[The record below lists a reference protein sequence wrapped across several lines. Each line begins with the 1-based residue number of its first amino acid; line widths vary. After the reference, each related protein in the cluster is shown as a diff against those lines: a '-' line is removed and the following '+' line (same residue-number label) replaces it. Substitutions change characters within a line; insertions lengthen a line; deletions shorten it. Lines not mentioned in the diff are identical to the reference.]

1 MVEMQRWFWNKRNVF
16 MNIYKLTYKM
26 RILFTCVVSIG
37 MTAGCND
44 AYEQQSTDNEASSF
58 ISVHTNVD
66 SKVGEDN
73 AERAQLLF
81 WDEETFHGAWIEN
94 KENNEN
100 NETLPSPRFVS
111 ILDNEIDYYKN
122 ETGIAFNTKQ
132 EYPAGEDATIHA
144 TGYYPAAALSP
155 KTTDDKPDYS
165 LLLVQT
171 GYSTGKVD
179 FMTCDGCV
187 EHSASRD
194 YPFTNSDKEL
204 KFRHLMAC
212 IRFRGER
219 DESMEHIVGVK
230 NVYITVYNESELYVP
245 TIFNLYTINSETNSE
260 DKSTYIIGENP
271 YAPPEI
277 SIHYPDII
285 NMGEQRELGACYV
298 VSHGLNYNDP
308 SKDYYVDPFG
318 KTDYEPVDETSTP
331 ELKIKVTADFYS
343 ISGGQTA
350 STTETWNLV
359 IKGDMWYDDDNKNTC
374 TTGDKFIPGY
384 MYDILLHF
392 KRSGVTVRAEAVP
405 WEDGGIHVHPV
416 QPKTNP

>member
-1 MVEMQRWFWNKRNVF
+1 
-16 MNIYKLTYKM
+16 MNIDKLTYKM

-58 ISVHTNVD
+58 ISVHTTVD
-66 SKVGEDN
+66 SKVGEDD

-94 KENNEN
+94 NGP
-100 NETLPSPRFVS
+100 LASPLFNP
-111 ILDNEIDYYKN
+111 ILLDNEIDYYKYK
-122 ETGIAFNTKQ
+122 TGIAFNTKQ
-132 EYPAGEDATIHA
+132 KYPAGEDATIHA
-144 TGYYPAAALSP
+144 TGYYPAVALSP
-155 KTTDDKPDYS
+155 VEGNYS
-165 LLLVQT
+165 KLQVQD
-171 GYSTGKVD
+171 GYLTGKID

-187 EHSASRD
+187 NHSASRD
-194 YPFTNSDKEL
+194 DPFTNSDKEL

-219 DESMEHIVGVK
+219 DKSMENIVGVK

-260 DKSTYIIGENP
+260 DKSTYIIGEDP

-277 SIHYPDII
+277 SIHYPGII

-298 VSHGLNYNDP
+298 VSRGLSYTDS
-308 SKDYYVDPFG
+308 SKDNYVDPFG

-331 ELKIKVTADFYS
+331 KLKIKVKADFYS

-350 STTETWNLV
+350 STTETWDNLV
-359 IKGDMWYDDDNKNTC
+359 IEGKKWTTC
-374 TTGDKFIPGY
+374 ETGDKFIPGY

-392 KRSGVTVRAEAVP
+392 KRSGVTVKAEAVP

>member
-1 MVEMQRWFWNKRNVF
+1 
-16 MNIYKLTYKM
+16 MNIDKLTYKM

-66 SKVGEDN
+66 SKVGEDD

-81 WDEETFHGAWIEN
+81 WDEETFHGAWIQNQDE
-94 KENNEN
+94 KVA
-100 NETLPSPRFVS
+100 SPRFVS
-111 ILDNEIDYYKN
+111 TLDNEIDYYSKK
-122 ETGIAFNTKQ
+122 TGIAFNTNEK
-132 EYPAGEDATIHA
+132 YPAGEDATIHA
-144 TGYYPAAALSP
+144 TGYYPAVALSP
-155 KTTDDKPDYS
+155 DDDYS
-165 LLLVQT
+165 QLLVKQGYLT
-171 GYSTGKVD
+171 GKVAGKVD
-179 FMTCDGCV
+179 FMTCDGCL
-187 EHSASRD
+187 EHSASRE

-219 DESMEHIVGVK
+219 DKSMENIVGVK
-230 NVYITVYNESELYVP
+230 NVNITVYNKIQSDDCKQFYLPLNFKLFTY
-245 TIFNLYTINSETNSE
+245 NSETNSE
-260 DKSTYIIGENP
+260 DKSTYIIGGYSP
-271 YAPPEI
+271 APDEI
-277 SIHYPDII
+277 TIEYPGII

-298 VSHGLNYNDP
+298 VSHGLNYDDP
-308 SKDYYVDPFG
+308 SSDNYVDPFG
-318 KTDYEPVDETSTP
+318 ETKFVPKNSASTP
-331 ELKIKVTADFYS
+331 KLEIEVTAYFYS

-359 IKGDMWYDDDNKNTC
+359 IEGDKWYDDNNNNTC

-392 KRSGVTVRAEAVP
+392 KRSGVTVKAEAVP

>member
-1 MVEMQRWFWNKRNVF
+1 
-16 MNIYKLTYKM
+16 MNIDKLTYKM

-58 ISVHTNVD
+58 ISVHTTVD
-66 SKVGEDN
+66 SKVGEDD

-81 WDEETFHGAWIEN
+81 WDEETFHGAWIQNQDE
-94 KENNEN
+94 KVA
-100 NETLPSPRFVS
+100 SPRFVS
-111 ILDNEIDYYKN
+111 TLDNEIDYYSKK
-122 ETGIAFNTKQ
+122 TGIAFNTKQ
-132 EYPAGEDATIHA
+132 EYPTDNDATIHA
-144 TGYYPAAALSP
+144 TGYYPAVALSP
-155 KTTDDKPDYS
+155 IDGNYS
-165 LLLVQT
+165 KLQVQD
-171 GYSTGKVD
+171 GYLTGKID

-187 EHSASRD
+187 YHSASRD
-194 YPFTNSDKEL
+194 DPFTNSDKDKDKEL

-212 IRFRGER
+212 IIFRGER
-219 DESMEHIVGVK
+219 DESMENIVGVK
-230 NVYITVYNESELYVP
+230 NVNITVYNENELYVP

-260 DKSTYIIGENP
+260 DKSTYIIGG
-271 YAPPEI
+271 YSSAPDEI
-277 SIHYPDII
+277 TIEYPGII

-298 VSHGLNYNDP
+298 VSCGLIYTDS
-308 SKDYYVDPFG
+308 SKDNYVDPFG

-359 IKGDMWYDDDNKNTC
+359 IEGKKWTTC
-374 TTGDKFIPGY
+374 ETGDKFIPGY

-392 KRSGVTVRAEAVP
+392 KRSGVTVKAEAVP

-416 QPKTNP
+416 QPITNP

>member
-1 MVEMQRWFWNKRNVF
+1 MQWWIWNKRNVF
-16 MNIYKLTYKM
+16 MNIDKLTYKM

-81 WDEETFHGAWIEN
+81 WDEETFHGAWIE
-94 KENNEN
+94 KKG
-100 NETLPSPRFVS
+100 TLASPWFVS
-111 ILDNEIDYYKN
+111 ILDNEIDYYKYKYG
-122 ETGIAFNTKQ
+122 TGIAFNTKQ
-132 EYPAGEDATIHA
+132 EYPAGDATIHA

-155 KTTDDKPDYS
+155 VDGNYS
-165 LLLVQT
+165 KLQVQQ
-171 GYSTGKVD
+171 GYQTGKVD

-187 EHSASRD
+187 NHSASRND
-194 YPFTNSDKEL
+194 PFTNSKQEL

-212 IRFRGER
+212 ILFRGER
-219 DESMEHIVGVK
+219 DESMENIVGVK
-230 NVYITVYNESELYVP
+230 NVKITVYNESELYVP
-245 TIFNLYTINSETNSE
+245 KKFNLYTINSETNSE
-260 DKSTYIIGENP
+260 DKSTYIIGEYSP
-271 YAPPEI
+271 APDTI
-277 SIHYPDII
+277 YIHYPGII

-298 VSHGLNYNDP
+298 VSPGLKYENPQEN
-308 SKDYYVDPFG
+308 YYVDPFG
-318 KTDYEPVDETSTP
+318 ADYNAKGDTKKPRI
-331 ELKIKVTADFYS
+331 KIKVTADFYS
-343 ISGGQTA
+343 VSAGESA
-350 STTETWNLV
+350 STTETWDNL
-359 IKGDMWYDDDNKNTC
+359 IIEGNDWKNSY
-374 TTGDKFIPGY
+374 TGDKFIPGY

-392 KRSGVTVRAEAVP
+392 KRSGVTVKAEAVP

>member
-1 MVEMQRWFWNKRNVF
+1 

-26 RILFTCVVSIG
+26 RILFTYVFCIG

-94 KENNEN
+94 IENIEN
-100 NETLPSPRFVS
+100 NETLPSPWFVS

-155 KTTDDKPDYS
+155 VDGNYS
-165 LLLVQT
+165 KLQVQQGYQT
-171 GYSTGKVD
+171 GKID

-187 EHSASRD
+187 KHSASRD
-194 YPFTNSDKEL
+194 KPFTNSDKEL
-204 KFRHLMAC
+204 EFRHLMAC

-219 DESMEHIVGVK
+219 DESMENIVGVK
-230 NVYITVYNESELYVP
+230 NVNITVYNESELYVP

-260 DKSTYIIGENP
+260 DKSTYIIGEDSL
-271 YAPPEI
+271 APSEI
-277 SIHYPDII
+277 SIHYPGII

-298 VSHGLNYNDP
+298 VSSDLNYKNP
-308 SKDYYVDPFG
+308 SYDNYVDPFG
-318 KTDYEPVDETSTP
+318 ETEFVPKNSASTP
-331 ELKIKVTADFYS
+331 KLKIKVTADFYS

-350 STTETWNLV
+350 STTETWDLV
-359 IKGDMWYDDDNKNTC
+359 IEGNMWYNDNNNTC
-374 TTGDKFIPGY
+374 KTGDKFIPGY

-392 KRSGVTVRAEAVP
+392 NRSGVTVRAEAVP

>member
-1 MVEMQRWFWNKRNVF
+1 
-16 MNIYKLTYKM
+16 MNIDKLTYKM

-58 ISVHTNVD
+58 ISVHTTVD
-66 SKVGEDN
+66 SKAGEDD

-94 KENNEN
+94 KNNG
-100 NETLPSPRFVS
+100 TLASPLFNP
-111 ILDNEIDYYKN
+111 ILLDNEIDYYKYK
-122 ETGIAFNTKQ
+122 TGIAFNTKQ
-132 EYPAGEDATIHA
+132 KYPAGEDATIHA
-144 TGYYPAAALSP
+144 TGYYPAVALSP
-155 KTTDDKPDYS
+155 VEGNYS
-165 LLLVQT
+165 KLQVQD
-171 GYSTGKVD
+171 GYLTGKID

-187 EHSASRD
+187 DHSASRD
-194 YPFTNSDKEL
+194 KPFTSPEKEL

-219 DESMEHIVGVK
+219 DKSMEYIVGVK

-260 DKSTYIIGENP
+260 DKSTYIIGEDP

-277 SIHYPDII
+277 SIHYPGII

-298 VSHGLNYNDP
+298 VSRDLNYTDS
-308 SKDYYVDPFG
+308 SKDNYVDPFG
-318 KTDYEPVDETSTP
+318 ETDYEPVDETSTP

-350 STTETWNLV
+350 STTETWDLV
-359 IKGDMWYDDDNKNTC
+359 IEGKKWTTC
-374 TTGDKFIPGY
+374 ETGDKFIPGY

-392 KRSGVTVRAEAVP
+392 KRSGVTVKAEAVP

>member
-26 RILFTCVVSIG
+26 RILFTYVFCIG

-58 ISVHTNVD
+58 ISVHTTVD
-66 SKVGEDN
+66 SKVGEDD

-94 KENNEN
+94 NG
-100 NETLPSPRFVS
+100 TLASPWFVS
-111 ILDNEIDYYKN
+111 ILDNEIDYYSN

-132 EYPAGEDATIHA
+132 EYPTDNDATIHA
-144 TGYYPAAALSP
+144 TGYYPAVALSP
-155 KTTDDKPDYS
+155 IDGNYS
-165 LLLVQT
+165 KLQVQD
-171 GYSTGKVD
+171 GYLTGKID

-187 EHSASRD
+187 DHSASRD
-194 YPFTNSDKEL
+194 DPFTNPDKDKEL

-212 IRFRGER
+212 IIFRGER
-219 DESMEHIVGVK
+219 DESMENIVGVK
-230 NVYITVYNESELYVP
+230 NVNITVYNENELYVP

-260 DKSTYIIGENP
+260 DKSTYIIGEDP

-298 VSHGLNYNDP
+298 VSRGLSYTDS
-308 SKDYYVDPFG
+308 SKDNYVDPFG
-318 KTDYEPVDETSTP
+318 ETKFVPKNSASTP
-331 ELKIKVTADFYS
+331 KLKIKVTADFYS

-350 STTETWNLV
+350 STTETWDNLV
-359 IKGDMWYDDDNKNTC
+359 IEGEKWTTC
-374 TTGDKFIPGY
+374 KTGDKFIPGY

-392 KRSGVTVRAEAVP
+392 NRSGVTVKAEAVP

>member
-1 MVEMQRWFWNKRNVF
+1 MQWWIWNKRNVF
-16 MNIYKLTYKM
+16 MNIDKLTYKM
-26 RILFTCVVSIG
+26 RILFTCIVCIG

-58 ISVHTNVD
+58 ISVHTTVD
-66 SKVGEDN
+66 SKAGEDD

-94 KENNEN
+94 NG
-100 NETLPSPRFVS
+100 TLASPWFVS
-111 ILDNEIDYYKN
+111 ILDNEIDYYSN

-144 TGYYPAAALSP
+144 TGYYPAVALSP
-155 KTTDDKPDYS
+155 LTVKDMPEDYS
-165 LLLVQT
+165 QLVVEQ
-171 GYSTGKVD
+171 GYSTGKID

-187 EHSASRD
+187 DHSASRGK
-194 YPFTNSDKEL
+194 PFTNSDKEL

-219 DESMEHIVGVK
+219 DESMENIVGVK
-230 NVYITVYNESELYVP
+230 NVNITVYNEYELYVP
-245 TIFNLYTINSETNSE
+245 TIFNLYPINSDTNSE
-260 DKSTYIIGENP
+260 DKSTYIIGGYSP
-271 YAPPEI
+271 APSEI
-277 SIHYPDII
+277 SIHYPGII

-298 VSHGLNYNDP
+298 VSCDLNYTDS
-308 SKDYYVDPFG
+308 SKDNYVDPFG
-318 KTDYEPVDETSTP
+318 ETDYEPVDETSTP

-350 STTETWNLV
+350 STTETWDNLV
-359 IKGDMWYDDDNKNTC
+359 IEGEKWTTC
-374 TTGDKFIPGY
+374 KTGDKFIPGY

-392 KRSGVTVRAEAVP
+392 KRSGVTVKAEAVP

>member
-1 MVEMQRWFWNKRNVF
+1 MQWWIWNKRNVF
-16 MNIYKLTYKM
+16 MNIDKLTYKM

-44 AYEQQSTDNEASSF
+44 VYEQQSTDNEASSF

-81 WDEETFHGAWIEN
+81 WDEETFHGAWIQKQDE
-94 KENNEN
+94 KVA
-100 NETLPSPRFVS
+100 SPRFVS
-111 ILDNEIDYYKN
+111 TLDNEIDYYKYKYG
-122 ETGIAFNTKQ
+122 TGIAFNTKQ
-132 EYPAGEDATIHA
+132 EYPAGDATIHA
-144 TGYYPAAALSP
+144 TGYYPAVALSP
-155 KTTDDKPDYS
+155 ETTDDKPDYS

-187 EHSASRD
+187 NHSASRD
-194 YPFTNSDKEL
+194 DPFTNSKKEL

-212 IRFRGER
+212 IIFRGER
-219 DESMEHIVGVK
+219 DKSMENIVGVK
-230 NVYITVYNESELYVP
+230 NVKITVYNETQRDNNNKLFYLPLNFKLV
-245 TIFNLYTINSETNSE
+245 TYNSEDNDTKK
-260 DKSTYIIGENP
+260 DKSTYIIGEYSP
-271 YAPPEI
+271 APDTI
-277 SIHYPDII
+277 YIHYPGII

-298 VSHGLNYNDP
+298 VSCDLNYTDSLKYN
-308 SKDYYVDPFG
+308 YVDPFG
-318 KTDYEPVDETSTP
+318 ETDYEPVDETSTP

-350 STTETWNLV
+350 STTETWDLV
-359 IKGDMWYDDDNKNTC
+359 IGGDKWKTYK
-374 TTGDKFIPGY
+374 TGDKFIPGY

>member
-1 MVEMQRWFWNKRNVF
+1 
-16 MNIYKLTYKM
+16 MNIDKLTYKM
-26 RILFTCVVSIG
+26 RILFTCIVCIG

-44 AYEQQSTDNEASSF
+44 AYEQQSTDNEAASF
-58 ISVHTNVD
+58 ISVHTTVD
-66 SKVGEDN
+66 SKVGEDD

-81 WDEETFHGAWIEN
+81 WDEETFHGAWIEKN
-94 KENNEN
+94 G
-100 NETLPSPRFVS
+100 TLASPWFVS

-122 ETGIAFNTKQ
+122 GTGIAFNTKQ
-132 EYPAGEDATIHA
+132 EYPTDNDATIHA
-144 TGYYPAAALSP
+144 TGYYPSVALSP
-155 KTTDDKPDYS
+155 VEGNYS
-165 LLLVQT
+165 KLQVQY
-171 GYSTGKVD
+171 GYLTGKVD

-219 DESMEHIVGVK
+219 DKSMENIVGVK
-230 NVYITVYNESELYVP
+230 NVEITVYNETQSDNYKLFYLP
-245 TIFNLYTINSETNSE
+245 LNFKLFTYNSEDNDTKK
-260 DKSTYIIGENP
+260 DKSTYIIGGYSP
-271 YAPPEI
+271 APDEI
-277 SIHYPDII
+277 SIEYPGII

-298 VSHGLNYNDP
+298 VSRDLNYKIP
-308 SKDYYVDPFG
+308 SEANYVDPFG
-318 KTDYEPVDETSTP
+318 KIDYEPFDDTSRP

-350 STTETWNLV
+350 STTETWDLV
-359 IKGDMWYDDDNKNTC
+359 IEGDKWKTYK
-374 TTGDKFIPGY
+374 TGDKFIPGY

-392 KRSGVTVRAEAVP
+392 KRSGVTVKAEAVP

-416 QPKTNP
+416 QPKTNQ

>member
-1 MVEMQRWFWNKRNVF
+1 

-26 RILFTCVVSIG
+26 RILFTYVFCIG

-58 ISVHTNVD
+58 ISVHTTVD
-66 SKVGEDN
+66 SKVGEDD

-94 KENNEN
+94 NG
-100 NETLPSPRFVS
+100 TLASPWFVS
-111 ILDNEIDYYKN
+111 ILDNEIDYYSN

-132 EYPAGEDATIHA
+132 EYPTDNDATIHA
-144 TGYYPAAALSP
+144 TGYYPAVALSP
-155 KTTDDKPDYS
+155 IDGNYS
-165 LLLVQT
+165 KLQVQD
-171 GYSTGKVD
+171 GYLTGKID

-187 EHSASRD
+187 DHSASRD
-194 YPFTNSDKEL
+194 DPFTNPDKDKEL

-212 IRFRGER
+212 IIFRGER
-219 DESMEHIVGVK
+219 DESMENIVGVK
-230 NVYITVYNESELYVP
+230 NVNITVYNENELYVP

-260 DKSTYIIGENP
+260 DKSTYIIGEDP

-298 VSHGLNYNDP
+298 VSRGLSYTDS
-308 SKDYYVDPFG
+308 SKDNYVDPFG
-318 KTDYEPVDETSTP
+318 ETKFVPKNSASTP
-331 ELKIKVTADFYS
+331 KLKIKVTADFYS

-350 STTETWNLV
+350 STTETWDNLV
-359 IKGDMWYDDDNKNTC
+359 IEGEKWTTC
-374 TTGDKFIPGY
+374 KTGDKFIPGY

-392 KRSGVTVRAEAVP
+392 NRSGVTVKAEAVP

>member
-1 MVEMQRWFWNKRNVF
+1 
-16 MNIYKLTYKM
+16 MNIDKLTYKM
-26 RILFTCVVSIG
+26 RILFTCIVCIG

-81 WDEETFHGAWIEN
+81 WDEETFHGAWIE
-94 KENNEN
+94 KIENIEN
-100 NETLPSPRFVS
+100 NETLPSPWFVS
-111 ILDNEIDYYKN
+111 ILDNEIDYYSN

-132 EYPAGEDATIHA
+132 EYPTDNDATIHA
-144 TGYYPAAALSP
+144 TGYYPSVALSP
-155 KTTDDKPDYS
+155 VEGNYS
-165 LLLVQT
+165 KLQVQY
-171 GYSTGKVD
+171 GYLTGKVD

-219 DESMEHIVGVK
+219 DKSMENIVGVK
-230 NVYITVYNESELYVP
+230 NVNITVYNEYELYVP
-245 TIFNLYTINSETNSE
+245 TIFNLYTINSDTNSE
-260 DKSTYIIGENP
+260 DKSTYIIGGYSP
-271 YAPPEI
+271 APDEI
-277 SIHYPDII
+277 SIHYSGKI
-285 NMGEQRELGACYV
+285 NMGEKIELGACYV
-298 VSHGLNYNDP
+298 VSHDLNY
-308 SKDYYVDPFG
+308 KDQLKANYVDPFG
-318 KTDYEPVDETSTP
+318 KIDYNTDDTSRP
-331 ELKIKVTADFYS
+331 KLKIKVTADFYS

-350 STTETWNLV
+350 STTETWDNLV
-359 IKGDMWYDDDNKNTC
+359 IEGDKWKTC
-374 TTGDKFIPGY
+374 ETGDKFIPGY

-392 KRSGVTVRAEAVP
+392 NRSGVTVKAEAVP

>member
-1 MVEMQRWFWNKRNVF
+1 
-16 MNIYKLTYKM
+16 MNIDKLTYKM

-44 AYEQQSTDNEASSF
+44 AYEQQSTDNGAASF
-58 ISVHTNVD
+58 ISVHTTVD
-66 SKVGEDN
+66 SKAGEDD

-81 WDEETFHGAWIEN
+81 WDEETFHGAWIQNQDE
-94 KENNEN
+94 KVA
-100 NETLPSPRFVS
+100 SPRFVS
-111 ILDNEIDYYKN
+111 TLDNEIDYYSKK
-122 ETGIAFNTKQ
+122 TGIAFNTKQ
-132 EYPAGEDATIHA
+132 EYPTDNDATIHA
-144 TGYYPAAALSP
+144 TGYYPAVALSP
-155 KTTDDKPDYS
+155 IDGNYS
-165 LLLVQT
+165 KLQVQD
-171 GYSTGKVD
+171 GYLTGKID

-187 EHSASRD
+187 DHSASRED
-194 YPFTNSDKEL
+194 PFTNSDKDKDKEL

-212 IRFRGER
+212 IIFRGER
-219 DESMEHIVGVK
+219 DESMENIVGVK

-260 DKSTYIIGENP
+260 DKSTYIIGGYSP
-271 YAPPEI
+271 APSEI
-277 SIHYPDII
+277 SIHYPGII

-318 KTDYEPVDETSTP
+318 ETEYTPVDNSPTP
-331 ELKIKVTADFYS
+331 KLKIKVKADFYS

-350 STTETWNLV
+350 STTETWDNLV
-359 IKGDMWYDDDNKNTC
+359 IEGDKWYDEDNINTC
-374 TTGDKFIPGY
+374 TTGDKFFPGY

-392 KRSGVTVRAEAVP
+392 NRSGVTVKAEAVP

-416 QPKTNP
+416 QPITNP

>member
-1 MVEMQRWFWNKRNVF
+1 
-16 MNIYKLTYKM
+16 MNIDKLTYKM

-58 ISVHTNVD
+58 ISVHTTVD
-66 SKVGEDN
+66 SKVGEDD

-81 WDEETFHGAWIEN
+81 WDEETFHGAWIQNQDE
-94 KENNEN
+94 KVA
-100 NETLPSPRFVS
+100 SPRFVS
-111 ILDNEIDYYKN
+111 TLDNEIDYYSKK
-122 ETGIAFNTKQ
+122 TGIAFNTKQ
-132 EYPAGEDATIHA
+132 EYPTDNDATIHA
-144 TGYYPAAALSP
+144 TGYYPAVALSP
-155 KTTDDKPDYS
+155 IDGNYS
-165 LLLVQT
+165 KLQVQD
-171 GYSTGKVD
+171 GYLTGKID

-187 EHSASRD
+187 YHSASRD
-194 YPFTNSDKEL
+194 DPFTNSDKDKEL

-212 IRFRGER
+212 IIFRGER
-219 DESMEHIVGVK
+219 DESMENIVGVK
-230 NVYITVYNESELYVP
+230 NVNITVYNENELYVP

-260 DKSTYIIGENP
+260 DKSTYIIGG
-271 YAPPEI
+271 YSSAPDEI
-277 SIHYPDII
+277 TIEYPGII

-298 VSHGLNYNDP
+298 VSCGLIYTDS
-308 SKDYYVDPFG
+308 SKDNYVDPFG

-359 IKGDMWYDDDNKNTC
+359 IEGKKWTTC
-374 TTGDKFIPGY
+374 ETGDKFIPGY

-392 KRSGVTVRAEAVP
+392 KRSGVTVKAEAVP

-416 QPKTNP
+416 QPKNP

>member
-1 MVEMQRWFWNKRNVF
+1 MFF
-16 MNIYKLTYKM
+16 MNIDKLTYKM

-58 ISVHTNVD
+58 ISVHTTVD
-66 SKVGEDN
+66 SKAGEDD

-94 KENNEN
+94 IEN
-100 NETLPSPRFVS
+100 NETLPSPWFVS

-122 ETGIAFNTKQ
+122 GTGIAFNTKQ
-132 EYPAGEDATIHA
+132 KYPAGEDATIHA
-144 TGYYPAAALSP
+144 TGYCPAVALSP
-155 KTTDDKPDYS
+155 VEGNYS
-165 LLLVQT
+165 KLQVQD
-171 GYSTGKVD
+171 GYLTGKID

-187 EHSASRD
+187 NHSASRD
-194 YPFTNSDKEL
+194 DPFTNSDKEL

-219 DESMEHIVGVK
+219 DKSMENIVGVK

-277 SIHYPDII
+277 SIHYPGII

-318 KTDYEPVDETSTP
+318 ETEYTPVDNSPTP
-331 ELKIKVTADFYS
+331 KLKIKVKADFYS

-350 STTETWNLV
+350 STTETWDNLV
-359 IKGDMWYDDDNKNTC
+359 IEGKKWTTC
-374 TTGDKFIPGY
+374 ETGDKFIPGY

-392 KRSGVTVRAEAVP
+392 KRSGVTVKAEAVP

-416 QPKTNP
+416 QPINP

>member
-1 MVEMQRWFWNKRNVF
+1 
-16 MNIYKLTYKM
+16 M
-26 RILFTCVVSIG
+26 RILFTYVFCIG

-81 WDEETFHGAWIEN
+81 WDEETFHGAWIE
-94 KENNEN
+94 KKG
-100 NETLPSPRFVS
+100 TLASPWFVS
-111 ILDNEIDYYKN
+111 ILDNEIDYYKYKYG
-122 ETGIAFNTKQ
+122 TGIAFNTKQ
-132 EYPAGEDATIHA
+132 EYPAGDATIHA
-144 TGYYPAAALSP
+144 TGYYPAVALSP
-155 KTTDDKPDYS
+155 VDGNYS
-165 LLLVQT
+165 KLQVQQGYQT
-171 GYSTGKVD
+171 GKID
-179 FMTCDGCV
+179 FMTCDGCFK
-187 EHSASRD
+187 HSASRD
-194 YPFTNSDKEL
+194 DPFTNSDKEL

-212 IRFRGER
+212 ILFRGER
-219 DESMEHIVGVK
+219 DESMENIVGVK
-230 NVYITVYNESELYVP
+230 NVKITVYNETQSDNNKLFYLP
-245 TIFNLYTINSETNSE
+245 LNFKLFTYNSEDNDTKK
-260 DKSTYIIGENP
+260 DKSTYIIGGYSP
-271 YAPPEI
+271 APDEI
-277 SIHYPDII
+277 SIHYPGII

-298 VSHGLNYNDP
+298 VSCGLNYTDSLEDN
-308 SKDYYVDPFG
+308 YVDPFG
-318 KTDYEPVDETSTP
+318 ETDYEPVDKTSTP

-350 STTETWNLV
+350 STTETWDLV
-359 IKGDMWYDDDNKNTC
+359 IGGDKWKTYK
-374 TTGDKFIPGY
+374 TGDKFIPGY

>member
-1 MVEMQRWFWNKRNVF
+1 MQWWIWNKRNVF
-16 MNIYKLTYKM
+16 MNIDKLTYKM
-26 RILFTCVVSIG
+26 KILFTCVVCIG

-44 AYEQQSTDNEASSF
+44 AYEQQSTDNEAASF
-58 ISVHTNVD
+58 ISVHTTVD

-81 WDEETFHGAWIEN
+81 WDEETFHGAWIE
-94 KENNEN
+94 KIENIEN
-100 NETLPSPRFVS
+100 NETLPSPWFVS

-132 EYPAGEDATIHA
+132 EYPAGDATIHA
-144 TGYYPAAALSP
+144 TGYYPAVALSP
-155 KTTDDKPDYS
+155 ETTDGKPDYS

-219 DESMEHIVGVK
+219 DKSMENIVGVK
-230 NVYITVYNESELYVP
+230 NVEITVYNDNLDDDNK
-245 TIFNLYTINSETNSE
+245 IFNLPNSFKLYTYDSEDNDAQK
-260 DKSTYIIGENP
+260 DKSTYIIGEYSP
-271 YAPPEI
+271 APDTI
-277 SIHYPDII
+277 SIHYPGII

-298 VSHGLNYNDP
+298 VSPGLNYEDP
-308 SKDYYVDPFG
+308 QENYYVDPFG
-318 KTDYEPVDETSTP
+318 ADYNAKGDTKKPRI
-331 ELKIKVTADFYS
+331 KIKVTADFYS
-343 ISGGQTA
+343 VSAGESA
-350 STTETWNLV
+350 STTETWDNL
-359 IKGDMWYDDDNKNTC
+359 IIEGNDWKNSN
-374 TTGDKFIPGY
+374 TGDKFIPGY

-392 KRSGVTVRAEAVP
+392 KRSGVTVKAEAVP

-416 QPKTNP
+416 QPVNP

>member
-1 MVEMQRWFWNKRNVF
+1 

-26 RILFTCVVSIG
+26 RILFTYVFCIG

-81 WDEETFHGAWIEN
+81 WDEETFHGAWIE
-94 KENNEN
+94 KKG
-100 NETLPSPRFVS
+100 TLASPWFVS
-111 ILDNEIDYYKN
+111 ILDNEIDYYKYKYG
-122 ETGIAFNTKQ
+122 TGIAFNTKQ
-132 EYPAGEDATIHA
+132 EYPAGDATIHA
-144 TGYYPAAALSP
+144 TGYYPAVALSP
-155 KTTDDKPDYS
+155 VDGNYS
-165 LLLVQT
+165 KLQVQQGYQT
-171 GYSTGKVD
+171 GKID
-179 FMTCDGCV
+179 FMTCDGCFK
-187 EHSASRD
+187 HSASRD
-194 YPFTNSDKEL
+194 DPFTNSDKEL

-212 IRFRGER
+212 ILFRGER
-219 DESMEHIVGVK
+219 DESMENIVGVK
-230 NVYITVYNESELYVP
+230 NVKITVYNETQSDNNKLFYLP
-245 TIFNLYTINSETNSE
+245 LNFKLFTYNSEDNDTKK
-260 DKSTYIIGENP
+260 DKSTYIIGGYSP
-271 YAPPEI
+271 APDEI
-277 SIHYPDII
+277 SIHYPGII

-298 VSHGLNYNDP
+298 VSCGLNYTDSLEDN
-308 SKDYYVDPFG
+308 YVDPFG
-318 KTDYEPVDETSTP
+318 ETDYEPVDKTSTP

-350 STTETWNLV
+350 STTETWDLV
-359 IKGDMWYDDDNKNTC
+359 IGGDKWKTYK
-374 TTGDKFIPGY
+374 TGDKFIPGY

>member
-1 MVEMQRWFWNKRNVF
+1 

-58 ISVHTNVD
+58 ISVHTTVD
-66 SKVGEDN
+66 SKAGEDD

-94 KENNEN
+94 NG
-100 NETLPSPRFVS
+100 TQASPLFNP
-111 ILDNEIDYYKN
+111 ILLDNEIDYYKYK
-122 ETGIAFNTKQ
+122 TGIAFNTKQ
-132 EYPAGEDATIHA
+132 KYPAGEDATIHA
-144 TGYYPAAALSP
+144 TGYYPAVALSP
-155 KTTDDKPDYS
+155 VEGNYS
-165 LLLVQT
+165 KLQVQD
-171 GYSTGKVD
+171 GYLTGKID

-187 EHSASRD
+187 KHSASRD
-194 YPFTNSDKEL
+194 DPFTNSDKEL

-219 DESMEHIVGVK
+219 DESMEYIVGVK

-260 DKSTYIIGENP
+260 DKSTYIIGEDPDP

-277 SIHYPDII
+277 SIHYPGII

-298 VSHGLNYNDP
+298 VSRDLNYTDS
-308 SKDYYVDPFG
+308 SKDNYVDPFG
-318 KTDYEPVDETSTP
+318 KTDYEPVDNSLTP
-331 ELKIKVTADFYS
+331 KLKIKVTADFYS

-350 STTETWNLV
+350 STTETWDNLV
-359 IKGDMWYDDDNKNTC
+359 IEGKKWTTC
-374 TTGDKFIPGY
+374 ETGDKFIPGY

-392 KRSGVTVRAEAVP
+392 KRSGVTVKAEAVP

-416 QPKTNP
+416 QPTDS

>member
-1 MVEMQRWFWNKRNVF
+1 

-26 RILFTCVVSIG
+26 RILFTYVFCIG

-66 SKVGEDN
+66 SKVGEDD

-81 WDEETFHGAWIEN
+81 WDEETFHGAWIE
-94 KENNEN
+94 KKG
-100 NETLPSPRFVS
+100 TLASPWFVS
-111 ILDNEIDYYKN
+111 ILDNEIDYYSNK
-122 ETGIAFNTKQ
+122 TGIAFNTKE
-132 EYPAGEDATIHA
+132 EYPTDNDATIHA
-144 TGYYPAAALSP
+144 TGYYPAVALSP
-155 KTTDDKPDYS
+155 ETTDYKPDYS

-194 YPFTNSDKEL
+194 YPFTNSDREL

-212 IRFRGER
+212 ILFRGER
-219 DESMEHIVGVK
+219 DESMENIVGVK
-230 NVYITVYNESELYVP
+230 NVKITVYNETQSDNNKLFYLP
-245 TIFNLYTINSETNSE
+245 LNFKLFTYNSEDNDTKK
-260 DKSTYIIGENP
+260 DKSTYIIGGYSP
-271 YAPPEI
+271 APDEI
-277 SIHYPDII
+277 SIEYPGII

-298 VSHGLNYNDP
+298 VSSDLNYEYPLYDN
-308 SKDYYVDPFG
+308 YVDPFG
-318 KTDYEPVDETSTP
+318 ETDYEPVDETSTP
-331 ELKIKVTADFYS
+331 KLKIKVTADFYS

-350 STTETWNLV
+350 STTETWDLV
-359 IKGDMWYDDDNKNTC
+359 IEGDKWKTYK
-374 TTGDKFIPGY
+374 TGDKFIPGY

-392 KRSGVTVRAEAVP
+392 KRSGVTVKAEAVP

>member
-1 MVEMQRWFWNKRNVF
+1 MQWWIWNKRNVF

-26 RILFTCVVSIG
+26 RILFTYVFCIG

-94 KENNEN
+94 ND
-100 NETLPSPRFVS
+100 TLASPRFVS
-111 ILDNEIDYYKN
+111 ILDNEIDYYSKK
-122 ETGIAFNTKQ
+122 TGIAFNTKQ
-132 EYPAGEDATIHA
+132 EYPTDNDATIHA
-144 TGYYPAAALSP
+144 TGYYPAVALSP
-155 KTTDDKPDYS
+155 IDGNYS
-165 LLLVQT
+165 KLQVQD
-171 GYSTGKVD
+171 GYLTGKID

-187 EHSASRD
+187 DHSASRD
-194 YPFTNSDKEL
+194 DPFTNSDKDKDKEL

-212 IRFRGER
+212 IIFRGER
-219 DESMEHIVGVK
+219 DESMENIVGVK
-230 NVYITVYNESELYVP
+230 NVNITVYNETQNDNKLFYLPSNFKLFTY
-245 TIFNLYTINSETNSE
+245 NSEDNDTKK
-260 DKSTYIIGENP
+260 DKSTYIIGEYSP
-271 YAPPEI
+271 APDTITIE
-277 SIHYPDII
+277 YPGII

-298 VSHGLNYNDP
+298 VSRGLSYNDP

-318 KTDYEPVDETSTP
+318 ETEYTPVDNSSTP
-331 ELKIKVTADFYS
+331 KLKIKVTADFYS

-350 STTETWNLV
+350 STTETWDNLV
-359 IKGDMWYDDDNKNTC
+359 IEGEKWTTC
-374 TTGDKFIPGY
+374 KTGDKFIPGY

-392 KRSGVTVRAEAVP
+392 NRSGVTVKAEAVP